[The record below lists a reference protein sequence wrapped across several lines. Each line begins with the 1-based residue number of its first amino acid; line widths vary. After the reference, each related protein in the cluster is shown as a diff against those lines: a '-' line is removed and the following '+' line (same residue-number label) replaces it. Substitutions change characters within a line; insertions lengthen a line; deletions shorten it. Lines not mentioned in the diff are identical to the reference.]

1 MGHWCFLLTH
11 EDGCEP
17 VSTEIAAELSKQT
30 KDLITRF
37 ESRANSFS
45 NRKDLAKLTVQV
57 DAPSAE
63 RLARKLFGDGEHIAT
78 GIDGSMDFDERL
90 QMMLFYSNATAYDC
104 PFSVGEHITFDL
116 ASAHRDS
123 RLAAA
128 AAVPLWAEDLGNVFS
143 NQPEIDLELEHS
155 MERIPNCFMTL
166 GELYLAVLGAA
177 KASIVFLDR
186 PMSGTYSTLSRDA
199 RNLIKRG
206 ESKLLKLPE
215 SGGASL
221 FDIQLGINLGSP
233 TMSVP
238 TRRRYLPL
246 AVLKLLLGGPMTVQE
261 MAKKLR
267 RTEPEVVRAIN
278 RLEKMDKDW
287 HNAIVA
293 DRSGGGI
300 ILRAGLSG
308 YWERLSKLSMGYA
321 KRVFGQKEHPL
332 SLGGEEYLTIL
343 DVNTVC
349 LFLLCELHRLS
360 KQGGPL
366 LIGIAKDTT
375 ATDIA
380 RSVLPFAEQSGFI
393 SLKEASPKL
402 KNDKAFLAILS
413 SENPSIATPWRT
425 VGYDSAFSTIVKID
439 HELVSARQVVSRER
453 LFVRSFFQLRSLKSD
468 PGVRS
473 QVFLF
478 DRLYDD
484 DSDSVAVRRF
494 SVKERVGS
502 TDIDAYFEDGDSSP
516 LSNLILHILSMN
528 DNPEVFE
535 AFGHNQLLYLA
546 DKAVKADVR
555 IMRAS
560 LRGVADLRV
569 GGVSRRRKIF
579 GLVTTYREQR
589 AESEHARM
597 RSASG

>member
-1 MGHWCFLLTH
+1 M
-11 EDGCEP
+11 
-17 VSTEIAAELSKQT
+17 STEIAAELSKQT
-30 KDLITRF
+30 KDLISRF

-45 NRKDLAKLTVQV
+45 NRKDLAKLTIHA

-63 RLARKLFGDGEHIAT
+63 RLARKLFGEGEHTAM

-104 PFSVGEHITFDL
+104 PFTVGEHIAFDL

-143 NQPEIDLELEHS
+143 SQPEIDLELEHS

-166 GELYLAVLGAA
+166 GELYLAVLGAT
-177 KASIVFLDR
+177 KASIIFLDR
-186 PMSGTYSTLSRDA
+186 PMSGTFSTLSRDA
-199 RNLIKRG
+199 RNLVKRG
-206 ESKLLKLPE
+206 ESKLLKLPFA
-215 SGGASL
+215 GGASL
-221 FDIQLGINLGSP
+221 LDIQLGISLGSP
-233 TMSVP
+233 TMGVP

-246 AVLKLLLGGPMTVQE
+246 ALLKLLFSGPMTIQE
-261 MAKKLR
+261 IAKSLH
-267 RTEPEVVRAIN
+267 RTEPEVARAVK

-287 HNAIVA
+287 HNAIIQ
-293 DRSGGGI
+293 DRSGDSVK
-300 ILRAGLSG
+300 LREGLSG
-308 YWERLSKLSMGYA
+308 YWDRLSTLSMGYA

-343 DVNTVC
+343 DVNTVS

-360 KQGGPL
+360 RQGGPL

-393 SLKEASPKL
+393 KLTEAPPKL

-413 SENPSIATPWRT
+413 SENLSIATPWRT
-425 VGYDSAFSTIVKID
+425 VGYDSAFSTIVRID
-439 HELVSARQVVSRER
+439 HELISARQVVSRER
-453 LFVRSFFQLRSLKSD
+453 LFVRSFFQLRTLKSD
-468 PGVRS
+468 PSVRS

-478 DRLYDD
+478 DRLFDEE
-484 DSDSVAVRRF
+484 SDSAAVHRF
-494 SVKERVGS
+494 SVREQVGS
-502 TDIDAYFEDGDSSP
+502 TDIDAYFEGSNPSQ

-597 RSASG
+597 RSAGG

>member
-1 MGHWCFLLTH
+1 M
-11 EDGCEP
+11 
-17 VSTEIAAELSKQT
+17 STEIAEELSKQT
-30 KDLITRF
+30 KDLVSRF
-37 ESRANSFS
+37 ESRANSLS
-45 NRKDLAKLTVQV
+45 NRKDLAKLTVHV
-57 DAPSAE
+57 DPPAADE
-63 RLARKLFGDGEHIAT
+63 AARKVFGEGEHVAT

-90 QMMLFYSNATAYDC
+90 QMMLFYSNATAYNC
-104 PFSVGEHITFDL
+104 TFTVGERISFDL
-116 ASAHRDS
+116 SSARRDS

-128 AAVPLWAEDLGNVFS
+128 AAVPLWAEDLGTVFS

-155 MERIPNCFMTL
+155 MERIPNSFMTL
-166 GELYLAVLGAA
+166 GELYLAVLATA
-177 KASIVFLDR
+177 KSSIIFLDR
-186 PMSGTYSTLSRDA
+186 PMSGTFSTLSRDA

-206 ESKLLKLPE
+206 ETNLLKLPGS
-215 SGGASL
+215 SGVSL
-221 FDIQLGINLGSP
+221 LDIHLGLSLGSP
-233 TMSVP
+233 TMTVP
-238 TRRRYLPL
+238 TRRRHLSL
-246 AVLKLLLGGPMTVQE
+246 AVLKLLMDGPSTIKE
-261 MAKKLR
+261 IAKSLN
-267 RTEPEVVRAIN
+267 RTEAEVARAVG
-278 RLEKMDKDW
+278 RLEKTDERW
-287 HNAIVA
+287 HNAIIE
-293 DRSGGGI
+293 D
-300 ILRAGLSG
+300 RAGDRVKLRENLGG
-308 YWERLSKLSMGYA
+308 YWDRLSTLSLNYA

-343 DVNTVC
+343 DVNTVS
-349 LFLLCELHRLS
+349 LFLLCELHRRSRL
-360 KQGGPL
+360 GGPL

-393 SLKEASPKL
+393 KLTGGSPKL

-413 SENPSIATPWRT
+413 SENRSIETPWRT
-425 VGYDSAFSTIVKID
+425 IGYDSAFSTIVKINHD
-439 HELVSARQVVSRER
+439 LISARQVVSRER

-468 PGVRS
+468 PSVRS

-478 DRLYDD
+478 DRLFDAC
-484 DSDSVAVRRF
+484 SDSGAVRRF
-494 SVKERVGS
+494 NVTERTGV
-502 TDIDAYFEDGDSSP
+502 TDIDAYFEGDATSP
-516 LSNLILHILSMN
+516 ISNLILHILSMN

-597 RSASG
+597 RSASR

>member
-1 MGHWCFLLTH
+1 M
-11 EDGCEP
+11 
-17 VSTEIAAELSKQT
+17 STEIAAELSKQT
-30 KDLITRF
+30 KDLIARF
-37 ESRANSFS
+37 ESRANTFS
-45 NRKDLAKLTVQV
+45 NRKDLAKLTVHV
-57 DAPSAE
+57 DAPAAD
-63 RLARKLFGDGEHIAT
+63 RLARNVFGEGEHTAT

-90 QMMLFYSNATAYDC
+90 QMMLFYSNAAAYNC
-104 PFSVGEHITFDL
+104 TFTVGERLAFDL

-128 AAVPLWAEDLGNVFS
+128 AAVPLWAEDLGSVFS

-166 GELYLAVLGAA
+166 GELYLAVRATA
-177 KASIVFLDR
+177 KSSIIFLDR
-186 PMSGTYSTLSRDA
+186 PLSGTFSTLSRDA

-206 ESKLLKLPE
+206 ESKLLKLP
-215 SGGASL
+215 GADGATL
-221 FDIQLGINLGSP
+221 FDIQLGISLGSP
-233 TMSVP
+233 TMGVP
-238 TRRRYLPL
+238 TRRRYLAL
-246 AVLKLLLGGPMTVQE
+246 AVLKQLMSGPMSTQE
-261 MAKKLR
+261 LSKTLH
-267 RTEPEVVRAIN
+267 RTEPEIARAVK
-278 RLEKMDKDW
+278 RLEKLDEEW
-287 HNAIVA
+287 SNALIEDLTAEKVKL
-293 DRSGGGI
+293 REGI
-300 ILRAGLSG
+300 KE
-308 YWERLSKLSMGYA
+308 YWNRLSALSIAYA
-321 KRVFGQKEHPL
+321 KRVFEQNGHPL
-332 SLGGEEYLTIL
+332 SLGGDEYLTIL

-360 KQGGPL
+360 KLGGPL

-375 ATDIA
+375 ATDVA
-380 RSVLPFAEQSGFI
+380 RSVLPYAQESGFI
-393 SLKEASPKL
+393 KLTEVSPML

-413 SENPSIATPWRT
+413 SENPSIETPWRT
-425 VGYDSAFSTIVKID
+425 VGYDSAFSTVVEID
-439 HELVSARQVVSRER
+439 GTLTAARRVVSRER
-453 LFVRSFFQLRSLKSD
+453 LFVRSFFQLRTLRSD
-468 PGVRS
+468 PTVRS

-478 DRLYDD
+478 DRLFDEG
-484 DSDSVAVRRF
+484 SDSEAVRRF
-494 SVKERVGS
+494 NVKERVGS
-502 TDIDAYFEDGDSSP
+502 TDIDAYFEGDRPSP
-516 LSNLILHILSMN
+516 LSNLVLRILSMN

-597 RSASG
+597 RSAS

>member
-1 MGHWCFLLTH
+1 M
-11 EDGCEP
+11 
-17 VSTEIAAELSKQT
+17 STEIAAELSKQT
-30 KDLITRF
+30 KDLISRF

-45 NRKDLAKLTVQV
+45 NRKDLAKLTVHV
-57 DAPSAE
+57 DAPAAE
-63 RLARKLFGDGEHIAT
+63 KLARKLFGDGEHIAT

-90 QMMLFYSNATAYDC
+90 QMMLFYSNATAYNC
-104 PFSVGEHITFDL
+104 PFTVGEHITFDL

-128 AAVPLWAEDLGNVFS
+128 AAVPLWAEDVGSVFS

-155 MERIPNCFMTL
+155 MERIPNSFMTL
-166 GELYLAVLGAA
+166 GELFLAVLAA
-177 KASIVFLDR
+177 SKSSIVFLDR
-186 PMSGTYSTLSRDA
+186 PMSGTFSTLSRDA

-206 ESKLLKLPE
+206 DSKLLKLAAP
-215 SGGASL
+215 GGASL
-221 FDIQLGINLGSP
+221 LDIQLGIWLGSP

-238 TRRRYLPL
+238 TRSRYLPL
-246 AVLKLLLGGPMTVQE
+246 AVLKQLLNGQMSVPEL
-261 MAKKLR
+261 AKILH
-267 RTEPEVVRAIN
+267 RTEPEVTRAVK
-278 RLEKMDKDW
+278 RLGKMDDAW
-287 HNAIVA
+287 NNALIE
-293 DRSGGGI
+293 DHSGETVQVRES
-300 ILRAGLSG
+300 LRG
-308 YWERLSKLSMGYA
+308 YWDRLITLSLAYA
-321 KRVFGQKEHPL
+321 KRVFEQGQHPL
-332 SLGGEEYLTIL
+332 SLGGEEYITIL

-349 LFLLCELHRLS
+349 LFLLCELQRRS
-360 KQGGPL
+360 KPGLPL
-366 LIGIAKDTT
+366 LVGIAKDTT

-380 RSVLPFAEQSGFI
+380 RSVLPYAQQSGFI
-393 SLKEASPKL
+393 RLAKDPPKL

-413 SENPSIATPWRT
+413 SENPSIETPWRT
-425 VGYDSAFSTIVKID
+425 IGYDSAFSTIVQT
-439 HELVSARQVVSRER
+439 ESGLTAARQVVSREG
-453 LFVRSFFQLRSLKSD
+453 LFVRSFFQLRTLRSD
-468 PGVRS
+468 PTVRS

-478 DRLYDD
+478 DRLYDEG
-484 DSDSVAVRRF
+484 SDVDCVRRLR
-494 SVKERVGS
+494 VKERVGN
-502 TDIDAYFEDGDSSP
+502 TDVDAYFEEDNPSA
-516 LSNLILHILSMN
+516 LSNLVLHILSMN